1 MLLTEFIDL
10 LDKIENESS
19 TNKKIEIIKP
29 HITDPFFL
37 SLLTMPAIN
46 IGDKTILKVLA
57 KHTGHDIND
66 ITTEYILNRRVSD
79 VVEITLNSKRTTSL
93 SDFFKIKGVEKDSER
108 KEKVTILQV
117 YSILTELAT
126 VTGFSKQSSLLH
138 TLFNMSNSSQVINI
152 ISGDRA
158 LGIKENNIFKALPGK
173 TSDIAKAYAMCN
185 NWFLLCSSIENLSEI
200 KPMLFTPITSQLCET
215 QSLEGFTVKKPVAV
229 DTKYDGVRLQ
239 VHCRDNRI
247 EIYTRRLENKTQSMP
262 DFIESISEWV
272 ALNKNFSG
280 IFDMELLPHVTKEG
294 KFVRL
299 DQEAVMTRL
308 GKHNIHYKMKEVQL
322 DARIFDVMVL
332 NDEILIEKSFKER
345 RKVME
350 GFEYTNDIKLSH
362 VEVVKT
368 TEEFRKVFFEITKQE
383 EGVVIKPSR
392 SKYIPGNRGVWEKIK
407 PLLPT
412 FDLVIT
418 KAFYGKNKNAGFY
431 SSFEVSAMRSNGE
444 LRGVGKVGIGF
455 SEKDMEE
462 LTDKINAQLINRV
475 PTLEYVEIEKPD
487 ILIEV
492 ACEKV
497 NLIRGHISMDFAR
510 KVSIRT
516 DKNDVTTFEE
526 MKKFVRSAE

>member
-10 LDKIENESS
+10 LNEIENESS

-29 HITDPFFL
+29 HITNPFLL

-46 IGDKTILKVLA
+46 VGDKTILKVLA

-66 ITTEYILNRRVSD
+66 VTAEYIFNGRVSD
-79 VVEITLNSKRTTSL
+79 VVEIMLTSKRTTSL
-93 SDFFKIKGVEKDSER
+93 GDFFKMKGVEKDSER
-108 KEKVTILQV
+108 KEKITIIQV
-117 YSILTELAT
+117 YSLLTELAT
-126 VTGFSKQSSLLH
+126 VTGFNKQSALLY

-152 ISGDRA
+152 ITGDRA

-200 KPMLFTPITSQLCET
+200 KPMLFTPITSQLCES
-215 QSLEGFTVKKPVAV
+215 QPFDKFVVKKPVAV
-229 DTKYDGVRLQ
+229 DTKYDGVRIQ

-247 EIYTRRLENKTQSMP
+247 ELYTRRLENKTHSMP
-262 DFIESISEWV
+262 DFIGSTSEWC
-272 ALNKNFSG
+272 ALNDNMSG
-280 IFDMELLPHVTKEG
+280 IFDMELLPHATKG
-294 KFVRL
+294 GQFVRL

-308 GKHNIHYKMKEVQL
+308 GKHNIHQKMKEVQL
-322 DARIFDVMVL
+322 DARIFDIMVL
-332 NDEILIEKSFKER
+332 NDEILIDKTFSER
-345 RKVME
+345 RKIIE
-350 GFEYTNDIKLSH
+350 GFEYTDDIRLSH
-362 VEVVKT
+362 METVKT
-368 TEEFRKVFFEITKQE
+368 TEEFRKVFFEITKQD
-383 EGVVIKPSR
+383 EGVVTKPSK

-418 KAFYGKNKNAGFY
+418 KAFYGKNKNAGLY
-431 SSFEVSAMRSNGE
+431 SSFEVSALRSNGE
-444 LRGVGKVGIGF
+444 LRGIGKVGIGF
-455 SEKDMEE
+455 SEKEMEK
-462 LTDKINAQLINRV
+462 LTDEINSQLINRI
-475 PTLEYVEIEKPD
+475 PTLEYVEIENPD

-516 DKNDVTTFEE
+516 DKNDVTTIEE
-526 MKKFVRSAE
+526 MKKFVRTAE